1 MAQFYKELKELRL
14 SKEIDLEELQ
24 DRTKINVKY
33 LQAIE
38 EGDFDIMPIPYLRL
52 FLRAYAVEIG
62 GNATRALDQLDSFIG
77 KTKPRLTPPMQ
88 VEENL
93 EDKSNSEKASF
104 SKIFSKSNL
113 KLRKDV
119 ITVGILSVFFIFSI
133 IIIKK
138 IFSTEVNYS
147 NLPSKEKAIREVELI
162 TEEKLI
168 TNYAEDKFIEE
179 SLSAEP
185 PFFLTLSSGNDIGI
199 IIEQDALKP
208 YTKYLNPGTELN
220 LEGFISRAELIFT
233 STEKLRLR
241 LNGVELV
248 PVENYSFPL
257 RLIINSSPSSFT
269 ARLYKPL

>member
-14 SKEIDLEELQ
+14 SKEIDLKELE
-24 DRTKINVKY
+24 DRTKINIKY

-38 EGDFDIMPIPYLRL
+38 EGDFDILPIPYLRL

-77 KTKPRLTPPMQ
+77 KTTPRLTPPMQ

-104 SKIFSKSNL
+104 SNIFSKSNL

-147 NLPSKEKAIREVELI
+147 NLTSVEKDIREIELI

-199 IIEQDALKP
+199 IIEQDTLKP

-220 LEGFISRAELIFT
+220 LEGFISKAELIFT

>member
-62 GNATRALDQLDSFIG
+62 GDATRALDQLDAFIG
-77 KTKPRLTPPMQ
+77 KTKPKLTPPMQ
-88 VEENL
+88 VEEIS
-93 EDKSNSEKASF
+93 EDKSKSEKASF
-104 SKIFSKSNL
+104 SDIFSKSNL

-147 NLPSKEKAIREVELI
+147 NLHSKEKAIREVELI

-199 IIEQDALKP
+199 IIEQDTLKP

>member
-62 GNATRALDQLDSFIG
+62 GDATRALDQLDAFIG

-93 EDKSNSEKASF
+93 EDKSKSEKESF
-104 SKIFSKSNL
+104 SDIFSKSNL

-147 NLPSKEKAIREVELI
+147 NLPSEEKVIREVELI

-168 TNYAEDKFIEE
+168 TDYTEDKFIEE

-199 IIEQDALKP
+199 IIEQDTLKP

-220 LEGFISRAELIFT
+220 LEGFISKAELIFT

>member
-62 GNATRALDQLDSFIG
+62 GDATRALDQLDAFIG

-199 IIEQDALKP
+199 IIEQDTLKP

-220 LEGFISRAELIFT
+220 LEGFISKAELIFT

>member
-104 SKIFSKSNL
+104 SDIFSKSNL

-147 NLPSKEKAIREVELI
+147 NLPSEEKAIREVELI

-220 LEGFISRAELIFT
+220 LEGFISKAELIFT

>member
-62 GNATRALDQLDSFIG
+62 GDATRALDQLDAFIG

-88 VEENL
+88 VEEIS
-93 EDKSNSEKASF
+93 EDKSKSEKASF
-104 SKIFSKSNL
+104 SDIFSKSNL

-147 NLPSKEKAIREVELI
+147 NLLSEEKAIREVELI

-168 TNYAEDKFIEE
+168 TSYAEDKFIEE

-185 PFFLTLSSGNDIGI
+185 PFFLSLSSGNDIGI
-199 IIEQDALKP
+199 IIEQDTLKP
-208 YTKYLNPGTELN
+208 YAKYLNPGTELN
-220 LEGFISRAELIFT
+220 LEGFISKAELIFT

>member
-93 EDKSNSEKASF
+93 EDKSKSEKASF
-104 SKIFSKSNL
+104 SDIFSKSNL

-199 IIEQDALKP
+199 IIEQDTLKP

>member
-93 EDKSNSEKASF
+93 EDKSNSGKASF
-104 SKIFSKSNL
+104 SDIFSKSNL

-147 NLPSKEKAIREVELI
+147 NLTSEEKDIREIELI

-220 LEGFISRAELIFT
+220 LEGFISKAELIFT